1 MPKETVQQLE
11 QIVAWQSAPP
21 FTRSVGFVGSELAI
35 LLINSIVQGAE
46 AVLSEAAY
54 SVF

>member
-1 MPKETVQQLE
+1 M
-11 QIVAWQSAPP
+11 WNP
-21 FTRSVGFVGSELAI
+21 FTRSVGFVASDLAI
-35 LLINSIVQGAE
+35 PLINSIVQTAK